1 MLRYQLFSTFIV
13 YVNIFAPCKYTDRK
27 EKWMLS
33 NYTEYIKYLHFKSP
47 NNYVYAALYEQWY
60 ILPDILQNIIIMS
73 N

>member
-1 MLRYQLFSTFIV
+1 
-13 YVNIFAPCKYTDRK
+13 
-27 EKWMLS
+27 MLS